1 MSIFWNGAEVNTL
14 MYNGVETTGV
24 YNGNIVWGNN
34 TQQAKTLTLYHS
46 EGGSLTADTLT
57 GYPGDSVNLT
67 TAYDTYWRFS
77 GYEVTGDGTLSNNTY
92 TFGTEDASICAC
104 YKVNAFTASG
114 GFEKGSDVVCTAVGK
129 NATKS
134 VNVQKY
140 AITGYRT
147 LNVPADWYS
156 NSNRWNPSNASAY
169 QITLN
174 PKMTCTV
181 KSPSN
186 CYNTA
191 TIKFST
197 IVNTTHSN
205 TQSNTWN
212 GSINVTS
219 NYSKSFTSNVQS
231 DYSISANLY
240 KKNGNYARDDRAE
253 YVCTATYIASNTTG
267 TWTATGYAP

>member
-77 GYEVTGDGTLSNNTY
+77 GYDVTGDGTLSNNTY
-92 TFGTEDASICAC
+92 TFGTEDATICAC

-114 GFEKGSDVVCTAVGK
+114 GFEKGSNV
-129 NATKS
+129 S
-134 VNVQKY
+134 VSRWQSTGNGASVPAKY
-140 AITGYRT
+140 AIQSYHTS
-147 LNVPADWYS
+147 NVPASWYS
-156 NSNRWNPSNASAY
+156 NSNRWSPSNASSY
-169 QITLN
+169 SITLN
-174 PKMTCTV
+174 PKTRTDV
-181 KSPSN
+181 SVNINKT
-186 CYNTA
+186 YAAKGATA
-191 TIKFST
+191 YYCLYIGNNATNGQTFSRT
-197 IVNTTHSN
+197 ST
-205 TQSNTWN
+205 
-212 GSINVTS
+212 GSQTFT
-219 NYSKSFTSNVQS
+219 YSKSVTNSTQTTYYISGWVNALGNGTRSYQAYGTSTYV
-231 DYSISANLY
+231 A
-240 KKNGNYARDDRAE
+240 AE
-253 YVCTATYIASNTTG
+253 TTG